1 MFCLD
6 LCSDKPRNIKKKIGI
21 LRIDYD
27 YPPIPGDV
35 DDSSSFEFDIEYE
48 IVKGLTFEKAQV
60 GYIDNS
66 IIVALKIAIRKLERY
81 NVVGLSGDCGFMMAY
96 QKLIRQMTKLPVFMS
111 SLLQTSILASSIE
124 ENEKIAILTAN
135 SETLEPNLPKLLTE
149 CGILVDLNKFYVIG
163 CQDVPGFEAVAN
175 GEKVDY
181 LTVSKGIKNKVF
193 EKLAEYPNTKGFLME
208 CTELPCYSDML
219 RYETAL
225 PVFDAITLINLFY
238 RSCTDNPNF
247 GLNNW

>member
-6 LCSDKPRNIKKKIGI
+6 LCSEKPRNIKKKIGI

-66 IIVALKIAIRKLERY
+66 IIVALKIAIRKLEQY

-96 QKLIRQMTKLPVFMS
+96 QKLIRRMTKLPVFMS
-111 SLLQTSILASSIE
+111 SLLQTSILASSTE

-193 EKLAEYPNTKGFLME
+193 EKLAEYPNTTGFLME